1 MAVEAV
7 GVRLRRDSI
16 ARAMFVFTLFVRVSG
31 MSKLSDSDFARRSP
45 TSGRFG
51 RSPTSPDDFFRQDER
66 PGARHFVWNV
76 LRKPLGAAPVGE
88 IYTTRRRRRKTL
100 FAGVGRGARSGVR
113 PCQSILEAT
122 VCIVSTMSTAMGG

>member
-45 TSGRFG
+45 TW
-51 RSPTSPDDFFRQDER
+51 D
-66 PGARHFVWNV
+66 A
-76 LRKPLGAAPVGE
+76 L
-88 IYTTRRRRRKTL
+88 
-100 FAGVGRGARSGVR
+100 AGVRLRPTIFSSRQTARRASASSGTFSGAF
-113 PCQSILEAT
+113 
-122 VCIVSTMSTAMGG
+122 